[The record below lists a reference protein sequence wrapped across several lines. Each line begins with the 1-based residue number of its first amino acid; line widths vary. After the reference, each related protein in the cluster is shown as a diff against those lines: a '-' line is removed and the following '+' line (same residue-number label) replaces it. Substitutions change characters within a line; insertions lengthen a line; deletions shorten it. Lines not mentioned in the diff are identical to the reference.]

1 MAISRYERTKRE
13 KARAKA
19 ARVRYELE
27 KKRSAAA
34 RKGVRTKNQ
43 PDNLFQAMINALT
56 DYKDGH
62 KRRDYSRFRALK
74 RKLYKVAPTSAEGWC
89 ADAADAAGWD
99 LQASARFAK
108 LS

>member
-1 MAISRYERTKRE
+1 MPLSRYEKAKQE

-19 ARVRYELE
+19 ARLRYELE
-27 KKRSAAA
+27 RKRSAAA
-34 RKGVRTKNQ
+34 RKGVQTKRQ
-43 PDNLFQAMINALT
+43 PDNLFQAMINALEA
-56 DYKDGH
+56 YKSGH
-62 KRRDYSRFRALK
+62 KRRDYSRFRAAK
-74 RKLYKVAPTSAEGWC
+74 RTLYKVASAQAESWA